1 MKKIF
6 NLKNIIFHLFL
17 VFFLNLSLVSNSNA
31 ATNSNNEI
39 DIIFCQFNHI
49 GDSEWATYYVDALV
63 YGQNTTNK
71 NCKDSVKKYHL
82 DFKTAKVLKKADICY
97 NSVTK

>member
-1 MKKIF
+1 MKNIL

-39 DIIFCQFNHI
+39 DIIFCQFNHV
-49 GDSEWATYYVDALV
+49 GDSEWSTYWVEALI
-63 YGQNTTNK
+63 YGQDT
-71 NCKDSVKKYHL
+71 KK
-82 DFKTAKVLKKADICY
+82 KKL
-97 NSVTK
+97 